1 MPEFDTYGDHRM
13 AMSLAPVSIYIP
25 GIVVRDIEVV
35 EKSYPGFWMNLQA
48 AGFTLTDA
56 DCNEPLPDTQP

>member
-1 MPEFDTYGDHRM
+1 M